1 MWQMILPIMI
11 IVISNTMYNI
21 CAKTTSSTVN
31 PFASLFVT
39 YSIAGLVSFVLF
51 FVTNKGKN
59 ILHEFTKLNW
69 ASFVLG
75 VVIIGLE
82 FGYILAYRAGWQMN
96 KVSVT
101 ANITL
106 AIVLI
111 FVAMV
116 LYKEPITI
124 KQIVGICMC
133 AGGLLLM
140 NL

>member
-11 IVISNTMYNI
+11 IVLSNTMYNI
-21 CAKTTSSTVN
+21 CAKSTSETIN
-31 PFASLFVT
+31 PFAALFTT
-39 YSIAGLVSFVLF
+39 YSISAVISFVVF
-51 FVTNKGKN
+51 FITNKGKN
-59 ILHEFTKLNW
+59 IIHEFTKLNW
-69 ASFVLG
+69 ASLVLG

-111 FVAMV
+111 FVALV
-116 LYKEPITI
+116 LYKEPITF
-124 KQIVGICMC
+124 KQVIGIGMC
-133 AGGLLLM
+133 VGGLLLI